1 MDPYTVL
8 GVPRTADSS
17 EIKNAYRK
25 LAMKNHPDRG
35 GDENKFKQIN
45 EAYDTLKDPQKKA
58 AYDNPQPG
66 FSFRSNDF
74 AYGNPFSGT
83 PFEDMFRQ
91 RTTPRNRDITMPVN
105 VTLKDVMFG
114 NTFVVNYQLSTGR
127 LETVNIDVPPG
138 ARHGDTLQ
146 YEGLGDEGN
155 RNYPRGNLLIRIK
168 LQKDRNWARDGNDLF
183 TKKSVNL
190 FDFLTGGVIII
201 NTLDDRSVKLNIPQ
215 GTKPG
220 TTFSITGYGLPDLKT
235 NRKGNVF
242 VKLEA
247 HMPKIKDIAL
257 LKEIEELKKKIG

>member
-1 MDPYTVL
+1 
-8 GVPRTADSS
+8 
-17 EIKNAYRK
+17 
-25 LAMKNHPDRG
+25 
-35 GDENKFKQIN
+35 
-45 EAYDTLKDPQKKA
+45 
-58 AYDNPQPG
+58 
-66 FSFRSNDF
+66 
-74 AYGNPFSGT
+74 
-83 PFEDMFRQ
+83 
-91 RTTPRNRDITMPVN
+91 
-105 VTLKDVMFG
+105 MFG

-138 ARHGDTLQ
+138 ARHGDTIQ